1 MSKVAQNQG
10 NVIGNVTTMQFYGG
24 GKARN
29 VLEIKN
35 EILGIILFV
44 PSNIRITINILTQY
58 EADSTA
64 AIC

>member
-24 GKARN
+24 VKARN

-35 EILGIILFV
+35 EILGIILYV
-44 PSNIRITINILTQY
+44 PSNISKFHIL
-58 EADSTA
+58 SHLKL
-64 AIC
+64 

>member
-10 NVIGNVTTMQFYGG
+10 NVIGNVTTMQFYEG

-44 PSNIRITINILTQY
+44 PSNIRITINILTQI